1 MPRLMMDDMTKSMLP
16 TVRAPFEWRTY
27 PPGPVLVCTALEPT
41 APHFFSTS
49 GWRLGAKTLAVDEAA
64 VWREIAV
71 EIGVEPERLSRLR
84 QVHGRAV
91 HIAAPGS
98 HLEPADIIV
107 GNDTSVAMAVQSA
120 DCAPILIG
128 DERTGAVAAAHAGW
142 RGLAAR
148 TPQAAVEA
156 LTRQFGSEPEH
167 LIVAIGPMIGGCCYE
182 VGADVREAFEKARFG
197 GGALERWFSERP
209 LPAPDHT
216 GLRTSSRPGHW
227 FFDGLAATR
236 EQLRDA
242 GVRPDRVFA
251 AELCTAGHPAT
262 LCSYRRDGSPAG
274 RLAAVIRPSL

>member
-1 MPRLMMDDMTKSMLP
+1 MMDDMTKMILP

-27 PPGPVLVCTALEPT
+27 PPGPVLVCTALEAT

-91 HIAAPGS
+91 RVAAPGN
-98 HLEPADIIV
+98 HLEPADIII
-107 GNDTSVAMAVQSA
+107 GSDTSVAMAVQSA

-142 RGLAAR
+142 RGLLAR
-148 TPQAAVEA
+148 APQAAVEA
-156 LTRQFGSEPEH
+156 LADRFGSEPAN

-182 VGADVREAFEKARFG
+182 VGSEVRDAFNAANFG
-197 GGALERWFSERP
+197 SDAIERWFRERP
-209 LPAPDHT
+209 MPATDHT

-227 FFDGLAATR
+227 FFDGLTATR
-236 EQLRDA
+236 EQLLGA
-242 GVRPDRVFA
+242 GVRADRVFA
-251 AELCTAGHPAT
+251 ADLCTAGHPAT